1 MAKSSFNSE
10 LFKFAYFPTWDE
22 SVKYLAETLSD
33 REEWDFSGTVAK
45 SYPILKNYLE
55 HYFRRLSIK

>member
-1 MAKSSFNSE
+1 MAALIFSPNLNVNMAKSPFNSE
-10 LFKFAYFPTWDE
+10 LFKFAYFPTWDD

-45 SYPILKNYLE
+45 SYPI
-55 HYFRRLSIK
+55 